1 MFLGLANSWAS
12 IQEENALTFL
22 HRGKCLFQHT
32 FWVLKLASVWA
43 IIPLES
49 CTAAGRRMVWKKK
62 YWDKGSD
69 SRATRGVSL
78 VWESEGWRWRLFEV
92 VKMVQSCA
100 DERVLCPK
108 VDHHKTDHQRGS
120 GSGPA
125 SLSSPRCQQWINSR
139 EGNLEECKE
148 ISLDTGPLNSYVIS
162 PKEDYVFATLKMPLA
177 LSGLHMDEIN

>member
-1 MFLGLANSWAS
+1 MSISTHILSLETGFSLGYHTTGKLYSSWKK
-12 IQEENALTFL
+12 N
-22 HRGKCLFQHT
+22 G
-32 FWVLKLASVWA
+32 
-43 IIPLES
+43 
-49 CTAAGRRMVWKKK
+49 MKKK

-92 VKMVQSCA
+92 VEMVQSCA

>member
-1 MFLGLANSWAS
+1 MHWRFCTEGNVYFNTHFESWNWLQFGLSCHWKAVHSWKK
-12 IQEENALTFL
+12 N
-22 HRGKCLFQHT
+22 G
-32 FWVLKLASVWA
+32 
-43 IIPLES
+43 
-49 CTAAGRRMVWKKK
+49 MKKK